1 MSITYEEALATLQS
15 MFAEP
20 WTPDTLDSV
29 LRHQKG
35 HMENTIDLILR
46 HGNGDPQELV
56 EQLESGV
63 DPRLV
68 ETAADEELARQLSA
82 SLQIPS
88 SSSLPFGNNN
98 NNNNATTETTTPS
111 NPRLGKGNPTT
122 LADDFL
128 RVPGFT
134 FPQNS
139 LSDDEALA
147 RMLQDEL
154 FTQELSRNPD
164 FAHLATGRS
173 GRASHTRT
181 TTTSNNANSA
191 SATAGI
197 VNPALAAANRIGEF
211 ARGLTGGGT
220 GTATAAAAAGGPQQQ
235 RSASSGSNNPTLSP
249 QPNLLEKISEL
260 GDTAKRR
267 LQILAAQFNAN
278 KSGSGG
284 GGGAAGTAGSGGE
297 FRGLLEDDDN
307 MELAA
312 RKDL

>member
-1 MSITYEEALATLQS
+1 MSITYEDALATLQS

-20 WTPDTLDSV
+20 WTTDALDSV

-46 HGNGDPQELV
+46 HGNGDPQALV

-88 SSSLPFGNNN
+88 SSLSLG
-98 NNNNATTETTTPS
+98 NNNATTTETTHS
-111 NPRLGKGNPTT
+111 NASRIGKGNPTT
-122 LADDFL
+122 LAEDFL
-128 RVPGFT
+128 RVPGFVH
-134 FPQNS
+134 NS

-164 FAHLATGRS
+164 FAHLAGTGRS
-173 GRASHTRT
+173 GRATHTRT
-181 TTTSNNANSA
+181 AATSNHATS

-197 VNPALAAANRIGEF
+197 VNPAMAAANRIGEF
-211 ARGLTGGGT
+211 ARGLTGGGGG
-220 GTATAAAAAGGPQQQ
+220 GTSNTPAAAPQQ
-235 RSASSGSNNPTLSP
+235 RSASLGSNNSNPPTLSP

-278 KSGSGG
+278 KSGGG
-284 GGGAAGTAGSGGE
+284 GGTGTAGSGGE
-297 FRGLLEDDDN
+297 FRGLLDDDDN